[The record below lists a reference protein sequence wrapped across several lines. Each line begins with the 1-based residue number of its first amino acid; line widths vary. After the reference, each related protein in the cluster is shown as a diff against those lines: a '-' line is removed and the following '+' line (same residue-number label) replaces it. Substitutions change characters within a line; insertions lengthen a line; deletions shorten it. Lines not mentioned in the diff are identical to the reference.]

1 MPETRARLSTD
12 HGDIVIKF
20 FPDKAPKHVANFQD
34 LVKRGFYD
42 NKVFHRVVKNFMIQG
57 GCATGTGTGKHP
69 DGKSIPAEFN
79 DKQHTP
85 GIVSMARSQD
95 PNSAGSQFFICHGKH
110 SSFLDGKYT
119 VFGEVVSGMDA
130 VDKIAN
136 GPVNGDKALKP
147 AVMKKCTLEQA

>member
-79 DKQHTP
+79 DKQHQP

-110 SSFLDGKYT
+110 SAFLDGKYT

>member
-79 DKQHTP
+79 DKQHQP

-110 SSFLDGKYT
+110 SSFLDGKYS
-119 VFGEVVSGMDA
+119 VFGEVVSGMDV

>member
-1 MPETRARLSTD
+1 MPAPETRARLSTD
-12 HGDIVIKF
+12 HGDIIIKF

-42 NKVFHRVVKNFMIQG
+42 DKVFHRVVKNFMIQG

-79 DKQHTP
+79 DKKHTP
-85 GIVSMARSQD
+85 GIVSMARSND

-110 SSFLDGKYT
+110 SAFLDGK
-119 VFGEVVSGMDA
+119 
-130 VDKIAN
+130 
-136 GPVNGDKALKP
+136 
-147 AVMKKCTLEQA
+147 